1 VGGVAKKK
9 AIKERD
15 PLEPL
20 LTFNWMA
27 LSLLVLGLAWGM
39 LAMLI
44 GRGGILGWG
53 TDWICVTT
61 HGLDFGT
68 AGIPGDLNP
77 HMGISAGASGLRLC
91 TGTPSTEQ
99 RWWYSLEQLPGT
111 ATGIAVVLTTYLVL
125 RQAQR
130 HGLYSPGIATRIRF
144 LGWFLIAA
152 SVLSPT
158 MEVYASHKLWATM
171 ADGAMPTEWS
181 PVWLFLF
188 AGIALLSLARI
199 MAVGTAMR
207 EDLEGVV

>member
-1 VGGVAKKK
+1 MTAN
-9 AIKERD
+9 RM
-15 PLEPL
+15 L
-20 LTFNWMA
+20 LW
-27 LSLLVLGLAWGM
+27 
-39 LAMLI
+39 LI
-44 GRGGILGWG
+44 GLGFVVAVAAMPFGHGNILGWG
-53 TDWICVTT
+53 TNWICVTT
-61 HGLDFGT
+61 DGIDFGT